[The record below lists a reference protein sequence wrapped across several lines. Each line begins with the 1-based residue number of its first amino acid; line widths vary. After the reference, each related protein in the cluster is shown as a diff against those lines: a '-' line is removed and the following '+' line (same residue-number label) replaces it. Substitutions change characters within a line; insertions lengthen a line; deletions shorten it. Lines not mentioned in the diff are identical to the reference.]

1 MKGKNSEV
9 NIPSGKGK
17 GQGLMAW
24 LTLSHSSRT
33 SASVQEQ
40 KYMNGAFPQAGP
52 KQKQSSP
59 STHMRESCVLIFFIP
74 FIFKTSFATGSSFM
88 PFGLSVQLLCTVFK
102 TCLVL
107 TYQST
112 EQACGSKW

>member
-24 LTLSHSSRT
+24 LTLPHFSHT

-40 KYMNGAFPQAGP
+40 KYMNGAFPQAAP

-59 STHMRESCVLIFFIP
+59 SNHMRESCVLIFLYHLSLKP
-74 FIFKTSFATGSSFM
+74 ALLLVAASCHLVSQYNSS
-88 PFGLSVQLLCTVFK
+88 VLC
-102 TCLVL
+102 
-107 TYQST
+107 
-112 EQACGSKW
+112 SKHA